1 MPMRHAPAV
10 LAALITSALVFV
22 AGFMYE
28 GNRLRGLTQHRLDEL
43 VKEVK
48 ALEARVL
55 ELERAKK

>member
-1 MPMRHAPAV
+1 MRHAPAV
-10 LAALITSALVFV
+10 LAALITSALLFA
-22 AGFMYE
+22 AGFVYE
-28 GNRLRGLTQHRLDEL
+28 GNRLRSLTQHRLDEL